1 MKKAG
6 NKDGELDKSKKINC
20 QYKTEDGNSIRI
32 LKSF

>member
-6 NKDGELDKSKKINC
+6 KKDEELDRSQKRNC

-32 LKSF
+32 LKSC